1 MRPLSE
7 SPVVNFFCKVL
18 LLEKCAPLLF
28 RKKTVSNQ
36 NQKIP
41 SIQSKEKKCC
51 DCATD

>member
-7 SPVVNFFCKVL
+7 SPVLNFFCKIL

-28 RKKTVSNQ
+28 RKKAAANL
-36 NQKIP
+36 NKKNL